1 MAIGSSPS
9 VFTQIY
15 FLLVFGIFILW
26 ACLERTNPIPWG
38 LIAVNFLSFHSY
50 FSLVQA
56 GYFVAFAITIWFLHR
71 IDYREILWGLWTL
84 IGLYLVRGLLV
95 AAILNRPIVLG
106 SPHPM
111 VCWAIVIMLGVA
123 VYRYRQVLQ
132 LPRPMPAVLAVIGLA
147 FSMLVVLLITST
159 LMPSE
164 VGFYAG
170 HAIVSV
176 AWLLL
181 AAWLAIWRH
190 TSLSV
195 GMFLSIGVITK
206 LIFFDM
212 QAIQGVPRIAAFILS
227 GIILI
232 GIAVGYAS
240 KGAKKAPVYEPAT

>member
-1 MAIGSSPS
+1 
-9 VFTQIY
+9 
-15 FLLVFGIFILW
+15 
-26 ACLERTNPIPWG
+26 
-38 LIAVNFLSFHSY
+38 
-50 FSLVQA
+50 
-56 GYFVAFAITIWFLHR
+56 
-71 IDYREILWGLWTL
+71 
-84 IGLYLVRGLLV
+84 
-95 AAILNRPIVLG
+95 
-106 SPHPM
+106 
-111 VCWAIVIMLGVA
+111 
-123 VYRYRQVLQ
+123 
-132 LPRPMPAVLAVIGLA
+132 
-147 FSMLVVLLITST
+147 
-159 LMPSE
+159 MPSE

-190 TSLSV
+190 TSLSI

-212 QAIQGVPRIAAFILS
+212 QAIQGVPRITAFILS

>member
-1 MAIGSSPS
+1 MA
-9 VFTQIY
+9 
-15 FLLVFGIFILW
+15 
-26 ACLERTNPIPWG
+26 
-38 LIAVNFLSFHSY
+38 
-50 FSLVQA
+50 
-56 GYFVAFAITIWFLHR
+56 
-71 IDYREILWGLWTL
+71 
-84 IGLYLVRGLLV
+84 
-95 AAILNRPIVLG
+95 
-106 SPHPM
+106 
-111 VCWAIVIMLGVA
+111 CWAIVIMLGVA
-123 VYRYRQVLQ
+123 VYHYKQVLQ
-132 LPRPMPAVLAVIGLA
+132 LPKPMPTGLAAIGLV
-147 FSMLVVLLITST
+147 FSMITVLLITST
-159 LMPSE
+159 VISSD

-190 TSLSV
+190 ASLSV
-195 GMFLSIGVITK
+195 SMFLSIGAISK